1 MKVSIRTSKFE
12 VTIPKTSS
20 LHLNIGH
27 PKRKQSYSNHQ
38 FSGANRISFREG
50 TFLGTW

>member
-1 MKVSIRTSKFE
+1 MKVRTSKFE
-12 VTIPKTSS
+12 VTFPKTNS

-38 FSGANRISFREG
+38 FSGAKKISFREG